1 LLATLNAKLK
11 TTLSV
16 KLLQFSLYKV
26 KLWKI
31 NTANAPKK
39 RKPFT
44 LGKNG
49 RGDNFGLFGI
59 STITLLNFVLKLLKI
74 ERMTYDFAIIG
85 GGIVGAAT
93 FYKLQQKYPDKTI
106 VLLEKMAQLADH
118 QTGHNSG
125 VIHSGL
131 YYKPGSLKAKNCI
144 QGRHELVAFAKEHG
158 IAHDVCGKVV
168 VATDPSELPHM
179 EKIFQIGLENK
190 IEGIKRLTAE
200 EVKEHEPFV
209 ECIGGIWVPVTG
221 IIDFRGATEK
231 MVELAL
237 AIQAKSALKLQHEVE
252 RIEKGEKYSKL
263 VTNQGTFEAE
273 YLIFCAGLQAD
284 RLAKKDGVDLK
295 EKVVGFRGDY
305 YELTEQGKHK
315 VKNLIYPVPNPDFPF
330 LGVHFTRM
338 TDGEIECGPNAVF
351 TFKREGYGKTDFS
364 LRDTWDAL
372 TYKGT
377 WRLFFQNMS
386 FGINE
391 YRRAF
396 SKKLFLKTLQRMV
409 PSLTMD
415 DLRPGR
421 AGVRAL
427 LLREDGD
434 TRDDFRIEYHGKSI
448 HVLNAPSPAATASLA
463 IGGYIVEEAEKHF
476 HLS

>member
-1 LLATLNAKLK
+1 
-11 TTLSV
+11 
-16 KLLQFSLYKV
+16 
-26 KLWKI
+26 
-31 NTANAPKK
+31 
-39 RKPFT
+39 
-44 LGKNG
+44 
-49 RGDNFGLFGI
+49 
-59 STITLLNFVLKLLKI
+59 
-74 ERMTYDFAIIG
+74 MTFDIAIIG

-93 FYKLQQKYPDKTI
+93 MYKIQKEHPSLKI
-106 VLLEKMAQLADH
+106 ILLEKEDLLADH

-158 IAHDVCGKVV
+158 IDHDVCGKIV
-168 VATDPSELPHM
+168 VATDESELENL
-179 EKIFQIGLENK
+179 EKVFQTGLKNE
-190 IEGIKRLTAE
+190 IEGIRKITSE
-200 EVKEHEPFV
+200 EIKEIEPFC
-209 ECIGGIWVPVTG
+209 EGIAGIHVPCTG
-221 IIDFRGATEK
+221 IIDFRGATKK

-237 AIQAKSALKLQHEVE
+237 ELQPESSLNLSTEVLD
-252 RIEKGEKYSKL
+252 IKKNNGTSTIITNKG
-263 VTNQGTFEAE
+263 NFEAKH
-273 YLIFCAGLQAD
+273 LVFCAGLQAD

-305 YELTEQGKHK
+305 YELTEQGHHKIKH
-315 VKNLIYPVPNPDFPF
+315 LIYPVPNPDFPF

-364 LRDTWDAL
+364 FRDTIDAL

-377 WRLFFQNMS
+377 WKLFFGNMK
-386 FGINE
+386 FGIDE

-415 DLRPGR
+415 DIKPGR
-421 AGVRAL
+421 SGVRAL

-434 TRDDFRIEYHGKSI
+434 TRDDFRIEYHGQSI

-463 IGGYIVEEAEKHF
+463 IGGYIAEEAKKHF
-476 HLS
+476 GL

>member
-1 LLATLNAKLK
+1 
-11 TTLSV
+11 
-16 KLLQFSLYKV
+16 
-26 KLWKI
+26 
-31 NTANAPKK
+31 
-39 RKPFT
+39 
-44 LGKNG
+44 
-49 RGDNFGLFGI
+49 
-59 STITLLNFVLKLLKI
+59 
-74 ERMTYDFAIIG
+74 MTFDIAIIG

-93 FYKLQQKYPDKTI
+93 MYKMQKQYPSLKI
-106 VLLEKMAQLADH
+106 ILIEKEDLLADH

-168 VATDPSELPHM
+168 VATDKSELENL
-179 EKIFQIGLENK
+179 EKVYQTGLKNE
-190 IEGIKRLTAE
+190 IEGIRKINSE
-200 EVKEHEPFV
+200 EIKEIEPFC
-209 ECIGGIWVPVTG
+209 EGIAGIHVPCTG
-221 IIDFRGATEK
+221 IIDFRGATSK

-237 AIQAKSALKLQHEVE
+237 DTQKESSLQLSTEVLE
-252 RIEKGEKYSKL
+252 IKKNGSSSTIITSKG
-263 VTNQGTFEAE
+263 NFEAK
-273 YLIFCAGLQAD
+273 YLVFCAGLQAD

-305 YELTEQGKHK
+305 YELTEQGHHKIKH
-315 VKNLIYPVPNPDFPF
+315 LIYPVPNPDFPF

-364 LRDTWDAL
+364 LRDTFDAL

-377 WRLFFQNMS
+377 WKLFFGNIK
-386 FGINE
+386 FGIDE

-415 DLRPGR
+415 DIRPGR

-434 TRDDFRIEYHGKSI
+434 TRDDFRIEYHGNSI

-463 IGGYIVEEAEKHF
+463 IGGYITDEAKKHF
-476 HLS
+476 GL

>member
-1 LLATLNAKLK
+1 
-11 TTLSV
+11 
-16 KLLQFSLYKV
+16 
-26 KLWKI
+26 
-31 NTANAPKK
+31 
-39 RKPFT
+39 
-44 LGKNG
+44 
-49 RGDNFGLFGI
+49 
-59 STITLLNFVLKLLKI
+59 
-74 ERMTYDFAIIG
+74 MTYDIAVIG

-93 FYKLQQKYPDKTI
+93 FYKLQKKYPTKKI
-106 VLLEKMAQLADH
+106 ILIEKMNLLADH

-131 YYKPGSLKAKNCI
+131 YYKPGSLKARNCI

-158 IAHDVCGKVV
+158 IKHDICGKVV
-168 VATDPSELPHM
+168 VATDPAELPHM
-179 EKIFQIGLENK
+179 EKIFQIGLENQ
-190 IEGIKRLTAE
+190 IEGIKMISAE

-209 ECIGGIWVPVTG
+209 ESIGGIWVPCTG

-237 AIQAKSALKLQHEVE
+237 AINSESKLVLDQEVLE
-252 RIEKGEKYSKL
+252 IQKGEKISNII
-263 VTNQGTFEAE
+263 TNKDEFRAE
-273 YLIFCAGLQAD
+273 YLVFCAGLQAD
-284 RLAKKDGVDLK
+284 RLAKKDGVKLK

-305 YELTEQGKHK
+305 YELTEEAKHK
-315 VKNLIYPVPNPDFPF
+315 IKNLIYPVPNPDFPF

-364 LRDTWDAL
+364 WRDTWDAL
-372 TYKGT
+372 TYGGT
-377 WRLFFQNMS
+377 WKLFFKNMS

-396 SKKLFLKTLQRMV
+396 SKRLFLKTLQRMV
-409 PSLTMD
+409 PSLTMED
-415 DLRPGR
+415 IKPGR

-427 LLREDGD
+427 LLAQDGD

-463 IGGYIVEEAEKHF
+463 IGGYIADEAEKHF
-476 HLS
+476 GF